1 MMLGLVCDTIEG
13 IAAGGLCGDRIAR
26 LSQRSARPVQG
37 LQWMPGEST
46 CDVMIFE
53 QVQGAWN
60 KMAKMKDGAEG
71 KDSAEVR
78 GWLA

>member
-1 MMLGLVCDTIEG
+1 M
-13 IAAGGLCGDRIAR
+13 
-26 LSQRSARPVQG
+26 QG

-60 KMAKMKDGAEG
+60 KMAKMKDGVEG
-71 KDSAEVR
+71 KDSGEVR